1 MSKLDQYMRGRTE
14 GMEFAL
20 RLAKDKGIE
29 ELEKEVRFRN
39 RAGVSLNLT
48 RQEIAAGS
56 DKIKNMTFDTMLAM
70 SLMTLRDEFTF
81 GKKRLERFKDRF
93 AEKAASLAE
102 DYCTWLD
109 IVDVLKEETGID
121 LEIRWNDK
129 KRPIRSLKKGATKI
143 HIDTSFLCEPVRS
156 QEGER
161 RKQCINVVQVRT
173 GYAVTYNYMEL
184 NAMDIKKNANY
195 GGLIRV

>member
-39 RAGVSLNLT
+39 RTGISLNLT
-48 RQEIAAGS
+48 RQELEAGS
-56 DKIKNMTFDTMLAM
+56 QNIKNMTFDTMLAM
-70 SLMTLRDEFTF
+70 SLMVLRDEFDF

-93 AEKAASLAE
+93 TQKATSLAG

-109 IVDVLKEETGID
+109 IIDTIKDETGID
-121 LEIRWNDK
+121 LEIR
-129 KRPIRSLKKGATKI
+129 
-143 HIDTSFLCEPVRS
+143 
-156 QEGER
+156 
-161 RKQCINVVQVRT
+161 IN
-173 GYAVTYNYMEL
+173 N
-184 NAMDIKKNANY
+184 
-195 GGLIRV
+195 

>member
-1 MSKLDQYMRGRTE
+1 
-14 GMEFAL
+14 MEFAL

-39 RAGVSLNLT
+39 RTGVSLNLT

-70 SLMTLRDEFTF
+70 SLMTLRDEFDF

-93 AEKAASLAE
+93 TEKAASLAE

-109 IVDVLKEETGID
+109 IVDALKEETGIE
-121 LEIRWNDK
+121 LEIRLNDK
-129 KRPIRSLKKGATKI
+129 K
-143 HIDTSFLCEPVRS
+143 
-156 QEGER
+156 
-161 RKQCINVVQVRT
+161 
-173 GYAVTYNYMEL
+173 
-184 NAMDIKKNANY
+184 
-195 GGLIRV
+195 